1 MRVSA
6 RSFSLTRGQPV
17 HLCCTSRMRAQA
29 VRRQDGPAC
38 QTRDRCVCFVTPD
51 ARSDY
56 GPTCNARC
64 LHCRG
69 RRPHRRCQRV
79 PRTRPHG
86 PNAAGVDDNDRTA
99 CSISV
104 LRGAALDLVLLD
116 GRDGLP
122 FPLLTPLLL
131 PLLLHLTSSRH
142 DHLSERHSVI
152 QPASQHKSFMR
163 VPRRAYRIFVR
174 KVMRARALRLVRGGG
189 ALAWLDSIPERHVLI
204 RDLYCMRYTWFE
216 GWREWWR
223 CMNAGDVVAVA
234 EVDKEREVK
243 AVYDTV
249 DGVGEKMVWERRWC
263 GREDGVGE
271 KMVCV
276 CAFGFRNGCVPA
288 L

>member
-1 MRVSA
+1 M
-6 RSFSLTRGQPV
+6 
-17 HLCCTSRMRAQA
+17 HA
-29 VRRQDGPAC
+29 VY
-38 QTRDRCVCFVTPD
+38 TV
-51 ARSDY
+51 
-56 GPTCNARC
+56 
-64 LHCRG
+64 
-69 RRPHRRCQRV
+69 
-79 PRTRPHG
+79 
-86 PNAAGVDDNDRTA
+86 AAGVHIVAAGMCLGLDLMDRMQQALTITTVRA

-122 FPLLTPLLL
+122 FPLPTPLLL
-131 PLLLHLTSSRH
+131 PLLLHLTSPRH

-163 VPRRAYRIFVR
+163 VPRRAYQIFVR
-174 KVMRARALRLVRGGG
+174 KVTRARALRLVRGSG
-189 ALAWLDSIPERHVLI
+189 ALAWLDGIPERHVLV

-223 CMNAGDVVAVA
+223 CTNTGDVVAVA

-249 DGVGEKMVWERRWC
+249 DGVGEKMV
-263 GREDGVGE
+263 
-271 KMVCV
+271 CV